1 MIKNGAND
9 DIGWVVGGLFKMI
22 GNSIL
27 GVIFIILH
35 PVKTIIDISILGIIF
50 FMFYMRLKNNHIVNW
65 IDVLILF
72 SFFKVLSKVGERKN
86 IAG

>member
-9 DIGWVVGGLFKMI
+9 DIGWIVGGLFKMI

-35 PVKTIIDISILGIIF
+35 PVKTIIDVAILGIIF
-50 FMFYMRLKNNHIVNW
+50 FMFYLRLKNHHIVNW

-72 SFFKVLSKVGERKN
+72 SFFKVLSRIGEKKSIVG
-86 IAG
+86 